1 MREAASKVKR
11 SREHLMA
18 KFKDAFDDPQ
28 HWRDRAEEVRLIAED
43 MNHGE
48 SKATMF
54 RIADEY
60 DRLRR
65 KAEERAKRSLEQ
77 STISSRVGD

>member
-1 MREAASKVKR
+1 
-11 SREHLMA
+11 MA

-28 HWRDRAEEVRLIAED
+28 HWHDRAEEVRLIAED

-48 SKATMF
+48 SKATMS

-60 DRLRR
+60 DRLAR
-65 KAEERAKRSLEQ
+65 KAEERAKRSPE
-77 STISSRVGD
+77 SK